1 MEKKRTWKLGMV
13 RNAAPSVMASAKTVA
28 AAARELGVDR
38 STVHRW
44 IQAKKI
50 PAPTGKAA
58 RLGKARTAPGAS
70 VGRVQTPEEWAH
82 GVEETYSLSGTERQ
96 LLALAVLARTMAD
109 DAALAPA
116 VRLQAA
122 GRFAAL
128 VKQLNLETEEAH
140 DGAIETPVAPWPR
153 RVS

>member
-1 MEKKRTWKLGMV
+1 MTTKKTWRLATMK
-13 RNAAPSVMASAKTVA
+13 NEAFSSVSSARSVA
-28 AAARELGVDR
+28 AAARDLGVNR

-44 IQAKKI
+44 IQSGKI
-50 PAPTGKAA
+50 PK
-58 RLGKARTAPGAS
+58 LGKARPRTARPSTALCAS
-70 VGRVQTPEEWAH
+70 VAAPQTPAAWALDL
-82 GVEETYSLSGTERQ
+82 EAKYSLSATEAQ
-96 LLALAVLARTMAD
+96 LLAPAVLARTMAD